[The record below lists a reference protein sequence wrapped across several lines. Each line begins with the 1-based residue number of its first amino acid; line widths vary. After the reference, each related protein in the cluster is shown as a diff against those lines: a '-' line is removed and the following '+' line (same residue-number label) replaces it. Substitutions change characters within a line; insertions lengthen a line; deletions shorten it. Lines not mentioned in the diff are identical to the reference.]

1 MYINVTS
8 NSSFEYVELIKIRAL
23 QQTKLKLKAAN
34 KGKDLLKKKAD
45 ALKVQ
50 FRLILKM
57 LIEVC
62 NI

>member
-1 MYINVTS
+1 MSQVIVPS
-8 NSSFEYVELIKIRAL
+8 NMQSLLKFRAL

-57 LIEVC
+57 LIEV
-62 NI
+62 